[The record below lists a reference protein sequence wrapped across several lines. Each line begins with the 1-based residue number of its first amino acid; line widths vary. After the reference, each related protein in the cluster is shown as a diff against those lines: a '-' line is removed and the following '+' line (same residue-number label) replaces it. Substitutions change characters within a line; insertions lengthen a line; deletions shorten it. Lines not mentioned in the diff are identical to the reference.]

1 MPQCYICQAEIP
13 RGQRY
18 KSHRYKSIPVC
29 SEACYNALLEQK
41 ANATKAEPYPGYNK
55 LTDYIKTQWGGS
67 ENVNWMLTHKQIKY
81 LVEKQSMP
89 CNEIRMVLKY
99 AIEIEGECVDLEYG
113 IGQFIPAF
121 VEPYRKFIEQ
131 LKKAKE
137 LAKSMEDKEEV
148 VIMKSSKQV
157 KKVKEEEWD

>member
-1 MPQCYICQAEIP
+1 MPQCYICGAEIP
-13 RGQRY
+13 RGKKY
-18 KSHRYKSIPVC
+18 KGDRYKSIPVC
-29 SEACYNALLEQK
+29 SEACYNTLLEQK
-41 ANATKAEPYPGYNK
+41 ANTTKAESYPNYSK

-67 ENVNWMLTHKQIKY
+67 ENVNWMLTHKQIKH
-81 LVEKQSMP
+81 LVEKQSMS

-113 IGQFIPAF
+113 IGQFIPKF
-121 VEPYRKFIEQ
+121 VEPCMKFVEQ

-137 LAKSMEDKEEV
+137 LAGNIEDEEV
-148 VIMKSSKQV
+148 VVRKVSKQV

>member
-1 MPQCYICQAEIP
+1 MPKCYICQTEIP

-18 KSHRYKSIPVC
+18 KSPRYKSIPVC
-29 SEACYNALLEQK
+29 SEACYNTLLEQK
-41 ANATKAEPYPGYNK
+41 ANATKAEPYPNYNK
-55 LTDYIKTQWGGS
+55 LTDYIKAKWGGS

-81 LVEKQSMP
+81 LVEKQGMS

-99 AIEIEGECVDLEYG
+99 AIEIEGRSVDVEYG

-121 VEPYRKFIEQ
+121 IESYRKFVEQ
-131 LKKAKE
+131 LKRAKE
-137 LAKSMEDKEEV
+137 MAEDMEDEEV
-148 VIMKSSKQV
+148 VVKKVSKQV

>member
-18 KSHRYKSIPVC
+18 KSPRYKSIPVC

-41 ANATKAEPYPGYNK
+41 ANTTKSEPYPGYNK

-81 LVEKQSMP
+81 LVEKQSMS

-99 AIEIEGECVDLEYG
+99 AIEIEGQCVDIEYG
-113 IGQFIPAF
+113 ISQFIP
-121 VEPYRKFIEQ
+121 KFIEPCMKFVEQ
-131 LKKAKE
+131 IERAKE
-137 LAKSMEDKEEV
+137 LAEDMEDEKV
-148 VIMKSSKQV
+148 VVKKVSKQV